1 MTGQR
6 RTKELQRVCE
16 GSYQASSTIESV
28 GAALQSQMERV
39 HATSS
44 ILHRVCEEFPQHQ
57 GALRRL
63 SLALAA
69 RTQSLEQET
78 PGE

>member
-1 MTGQR
+1 MALQS
-6 RTKELQRVCE
+6 RTKKLQRVCD
-16 GSYQASSTIESV
+16 GSYQASSTSESV

-39 HATSS
+39 HAAST

-69 RTQSLEQET
+69 RTQALEQGT
-78 PGE
+78 S